1 MASPNSVFTELSV
14 TTFKKH
20 RKELIDNISKRNA
33 LLAKLSSKGN
43 IRIEDGGYSI
53 VEPLEYAENG
63 TYQRYS
69 GYDTLNISASEVI
82 SAAEYAWRNIAVNV
96 VASGQELRTNSGEA
110 KIINLVKSR
119 IKNALHTFK
128 NNFSNDLYSDGTL
141 ANQITGLQAMVA
153 DATTGIVGGINS
165 GTTGLEFWKNKLQSA
180 ASPIQGGGAITPSA
194 VAGVMDSLMLPLYL
208 QLSLGGD
215 TPDLIVA
222 DDNYYTFYENSQVG
236 YRRYTSDDKTANS
249 GFTGLRYKNA
259 EVVAD
264 GGSGI
269 PTNHM
274 YMLNTNYLSLVV
286 HKDANMTPMDEMK
299 PYNQDAVVVPILWMG
314 NLTCSNRRMQG
325 VMKA

>member
-20 RKELIDNISKRNA
+20 RKEIIDNISNRNA
-33 LLAKLSSKGN
+33 LLAALNKRGN
-43 IRIEDGGYSI
+43 VRVEDGGYSI

-82 SAAEYAWRNIAVNV
+82 SAAEFQWRNVAVNV
-96 VASGQELRTNSGEA
+96 VASGTEMRTNSGDT
-110 KIINLVKSR
+110 KLINLVKSR
-119 IKNALHTFK
+119 VKNAIHTFK
-128 NNFSNDLYSDGTL
+128 NNFSSDLYSDGSL

-153 DATTGIVGGINS
+153 DNQVGTIGNINATNFT
-165 GTTGLEFWKNKLQSA
+165 FWKNKLQSA
-180 ASPIQGGGAITPSA
+180 AAPIQGGGAITPSA

-208 QLSLGGD
+208 QLSKGGD
-215 TPDLIVA
+215 TPDLIIA

-236 YRRYTSDDKTANS
+236 YRRYTSDDGTANS
-249 GFTGLRYKNA
+249 GFTKLRYKNA
-259 EVVAD
+259 EVLAD

-269 PTNHM
+269 TSNHM
-274 YMLNTNYLSLVV
+274 YMLNTSYLHLVV
-286 HKDANMTPMDEMK
+286 HRDANMTPMEEMK
-299 PYNQDAVVVPILWMG
+299 PYNQDAIVIPILWMG
-314 NLTCSNRRMQG
+314 NLTCSNRSMQG